1 MVGVRGA
8 RRARNGMDLTRHILA
23 RADRPADQEAGRRSK
38 QQQQSTYTTHRRFRP
53 PQLLPPRF
61 QRRPG
66 PRQRWQKT
74 ATTRHRSSPAH
85 R

>member
-38 QQQQSTYTTHRRFRP
+38 QPTTVNLHNAP
-53 PQLLPPRF
+53 
-61 QRRPG
+61 
-66 PRQRWQKT
+66 
-74 ATTRHRSSPAH
+74 SI
-85 R
+85 